1 MIVLVQANVL
11 TVGLNGRNEALRELP
26 VRLVTM
32 QLGAEAAR
40 SLKIEKVDSVISK
53 WDLDDM
59 SNGQFLRKLRAV
71 KPDIPTIVFV
81 KSGSRAQEISA
92 RSLGVSA
99 VLTDRTSDEL
109 FLETVANVLGLKG
122 IASIKAISSTDDKKS
137 RYKHGEVTK

>member
-1 MIVLVQANVL
+1 
-11 TVGLNGRNEALRELP
+11 
-26 VRLVTM
+26 
-32 QLGAEAAR
+32 
-40 SLKIEKVDSVISK
+40 
-53 WDLDDM
+53 M

-81 KSGSRAQEISA
+81 NSGNRAQEVSA

-99 VLTDRTSDEL
+99 VLSDKTSDEL

-137 RYKHGEVTK
+137 QYKHEKVTK